1 MLFGLFWGDW
11 TVLVLIPAMI
21 FAFWAQINVQTTF
34 SRFKQVRN
42 RRGLTAADV
51 ARRILDAN
59 GLNYVQIQRVSGEL
73 TDHYDPRAQVVRLS
87 DSVYDSTS
95 VAAIGVAAH
104 EVGHACQHAEDYV
117 PLRIRSAII
126 PMTRIGSMLA
136 MPVFIL
142 GLLFAQL
149 SLYGNMVGDVFMMLG
164 ILLFSLSTLFQLVTL
179 PTEFNASARALKT
192 LESYGILDGD
202 ELVGA
207 RSTLRAAAL
216 TYVAY
221 NLLGAIGIMAPLGR
235 YLKGRKTAIFGIALG
250 GLLLAV
256 VALSPLL
263 KLDYDAIAKQI
274 AEIRLDTETVRTGVE
289 VQNREL
295 QARIISEQAA
305 AYIWD
310 KADEMGVALEVE
322 VETRDLGSGPYP
334 WRATLTGT
342 CGGEKRT
349 ALTRYIEENLAIPE
363 ARQVWQCE

>member
-21 FAFWAQINVQTTF
+21 FAFWAQINVQMTF
-34 SRFKQVRN
+34 SRFRQVRN

-216 TYVAY
+216 TYVAALASSLAS
-221 NLLGAIGIMAPLGR
+221 LLRL
-235 YLKGRKTAIFGIALG
+235 LLIFGG
-250 GLLLAV
+250 
-256 VALSPLL
+256 S
-263 KLDYDAIAKQI
+263 
-274 AEIRLDTETVRTGVE
+274 RSR
-289 VQNREL
+289 
-295 QARIISEQAA
+295 
-305 AYIWD
+305 
-310 KADEMGVALEVE
+310 
-322 VETRDLGSGPYP
+322 RD
-334 WRATLTGT
+334 
-342 CGGEKRT
+342 
-349 ALTRYIEENLAIPE
+349 
-363 ARQVWQCE
+363 

>member
-21 FAFWAQINVQTTF
+21 FAFWAQINVQMTF

-73 TDHYDPRAQVVRLS
+73 TDQRAQVVRLS

-216 TYVAY
+216 TYVAALASSLAS
-221 NLLGAIGIMAPLGR
+221 LLRL
-235 YLKGRKTAIFGIALG
+235 LLIFGG
-250 GLLLAV
+250 
-256 VALSPLL
+256 S
-263 KLDYDAIAKQI
+263 
-274 AEIRLDTETVRTGVE
+274 RSR
-289 VQNREL
+289 
-295 QARIISEQAA
+295 
-305 AYIWD
+305 
-310 KADEMGVALEVE
+310 
-322 VETRDLGSGPYP
+322 RD
-334 WRATLTGT
+334 
-342 CGGEKRT
+342 
-349 ALTRYIEENLAIPE
+349 
-363 ARQVWQCE
+363 

>member
-1 MLFGLFWGDW
+1 
-11 TVLVLIPAMI
+11 MI
-21 FAFWAQINVQTTF
+21 FAFWAQINVQMTF

-216 TYVAY
+216 TYVAALASSLAS
-221 NLLGAIGIMAPLGR
+221 LLRL
-235 YLKGRKTAIFGIALG
+235 LLIFGG
-250 GLLLAV
+250 
-256 VALSPLL
+256 S
-263 KLDYDAIAKQI
+263 
-274 AEIRLDTETVRTGVE
+274 RSR
-289 VQNREL
+289 
-295 QARIISEQAA
+295 
-305 AYIWD
+305 
-310 KADEMGVALEVE
+310 
-322 VETRDLGSGPYP
+322 RD
-334 WRATLTGT
+334 
-342 CGGEKRT
+342 
-349 ALTRYIEENLAIPE
+349 
-363 ARQVWQCE
+363 

>member
-21 FAFWAQINVQTTF
+21 FAFWAQINVQMTF

-117 PLRIRSAII
+117 PLRIRSANI

-216 TYVAY
+216 TYVAALASSLAS
-221 NLLGAIGIMAPLGR
+221 LLRL
-235 YLKGRKTAIFGIALG
+235 LLIFGG
-250 GLLLAV
+250 
-256 VALSPLL
+256 S
-263 KLDYDAIAKQI
+263 
-274 AEIRLDTETVRTGVE
+274 RSR
-289 VQNREL
+289 
-295 QARIISEQAA
+295 
-305 AYIWD
+305 
-310 KADEMGVALEVE
+310 
-322 VETRDLGSGPYP
+322 RD
-334 WRATLTGT
+334 
-342 CGGEKRT
+342 
-349 ALTRYIEENLAIPE
+349 
-363 ARQVWQCE
+363 

>member
-21 FAFWAQINVQTTF
+21 FAFWAQINVQMTF

-207 RSTLRAAAL
+207 RSTLRAASL
-216 TYVAY
+216 TYVAALASSLAS
-221 NLLGAIGIMAPLGR
+221 LLRL
-235 YLKGRKTAIFGIALG
+235 LLIFGG
-250 GLLLAV
+250 
-256 VALSPLL
+256 S
-263 KLDYDAIAKQI
+263 
-274 AEIRLDTETVRTGVE
+274 RSR
-289 VQNREL
+289 
-295 QARIISEQAA
+295 
-305 AYIWD
+305 
-310 KADEMGVALEVE
+310 
-322 VETRDLGSGPYP
+322 RD
-334 WRATLTGT
+334 
-342 CGGEKRT
+342 
-349 ALTRYIEENLAIPE
+349 
-363 ARQVWQCE
+363 

>member
-21 FAFWAQINVQTTF
+21 FAFWAQINVQMTF

-42 RRGLTAADV
+42 RHGLTAADV

-216 TYVAY
+216 TYVAALASSLAS
-221 NLLGAIGIMAPLGR
+221 LLRL
-235 YLKGRKTAIFGIALG
+235 LLIFGG
-250 GLLLAV
+250 
-256 VALSPLL
+256 S
-263 KLDYDAIAKQI
+263 
-274 AEIRLDTETVRTGVE
+274 RSR
-289 VQNREL
+289 
-295 QARIISEQAA
+295 
-305 AYIWD
+305 
-310 KADEMGVALEVE
+310 
-322 VETRDLGSGPYP
+322 RD
-334 WRATLTGT
+334 
-342 CGGEKRT
+342 
-349 ALTRYIEENLAIPE
+349 
-363 ARQVWQCE
+363 